1 MAKQR
6 QNPKSSASPMSG
18 NAVLQEKKLK
28 KELDIFSDLDEHSDE
43 LEVGLEAIYKKP
55 VREYRSA

>member
-1 MAKQR
+1 
-6 QNPKSSASPMSG
+6 MSG